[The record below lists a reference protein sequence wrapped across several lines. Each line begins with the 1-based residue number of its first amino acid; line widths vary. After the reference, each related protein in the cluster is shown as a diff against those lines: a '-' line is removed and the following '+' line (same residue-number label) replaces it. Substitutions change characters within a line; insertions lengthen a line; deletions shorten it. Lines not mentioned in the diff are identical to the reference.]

1 MVEDCDRFDDRIIR
15 RTLVAE
21 ELAGNHARLW
31 EEVGSC
37 WYLQGKVAWRCFYSV
52 QAAKCD
58 VDIHVGRLGP
68 DPIRV
73 SRPLVSKGFHLEPCV
88 PSENHIL

>member
-15 RTLVAE
+15 RTLVAG

-37 WYLQGKVAWRCFYSV
+37 LYLQGGVEV
-52 QAAKCD
+52 
-58 VDIHVGRLGP
+58 L
-68 DPIRV
+68 
-73 SRPLVSKGFHLEPCV
+73 L
-88 PSENHIL
+88 